1 MNKGELFDEV
11 YEKVRS
17 SDIAKKDVELVINT
31 FMDVVKEAVA
41 KDDKV
46 SLPGFGGWTRTDRK
60 AREGRNPR
68 TGETVAIPASKGVKF
83 TVGAAFKSA
92 VQ

>member
-1 MNKGELFDEV
+1 MNKGELIDQVHERL
-11 YEKVRS
+11 RS
-17 SDIAKKDVELVINT
+17 SDVAKKDVELVINAFT
-31 FMDVVKEAVA
+31 EVVKEAVA
-41 KDDKV
+41 NDEKV
-46 SLPGFGGWTRTDRK
+46 SLPGFGGWARTDRK